1 MSSPDSCPV
10 VRIECQKG
18 GGNPHGF
25 REINATDYDAKVHKL
40 FEGEVDVAAAP
51 AGNASPPAEEPKPV
65 VVATVPVSDAPAP
78 APAPTV
84 AADSWGA
91 PKA

>member
-10 VRIECQKG
+10 VRIECPKG

-25 REINATDYDAKVHKL
+25 REINATDFNEKEHKL
-40 FEGEVDVAAAP
+40 FVGNVEVAAAP

-65 VVATVPVSDAPAP
+65 VAAPALVSDAPAP
-78 APAPTV
+78 APAPT